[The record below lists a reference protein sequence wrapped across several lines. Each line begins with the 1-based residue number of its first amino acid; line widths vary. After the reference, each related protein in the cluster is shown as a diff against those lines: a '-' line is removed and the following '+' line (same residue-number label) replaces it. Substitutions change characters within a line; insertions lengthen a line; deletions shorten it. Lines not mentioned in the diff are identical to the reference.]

1 MKLRL
6 LSLTLFAIT
15 SLQSYL
21 AHAQKTQAQFQS
33 QLTTHAERSQYKE
46 TGRYAEVISLCKQYQ
61 TKYPNFVNCI
71 QFGTTP
77 EGRPMMALIASR
89 TGVLNAEQAKQQ
101 KLPVVLIQG
110 GIHAGEIDGKDAI
123 FWALRDTLEN
133 KAAQGALEK
142 QVVIFVPVFNVDGH
156 ERFGPW
162 NRPNQRGP
170 EQMGWRTTAQNFN
183 LNRDYVKADAP
194 EMQAMLKLVNTWD
207 PLAVIDLHVT
217 DGAKFEHDISI
228 QVEPAIAGPEQIR
241 QAGQHLR
248 DAVIADLAQQG
259 SLPQHFYMSFI
270 EEDNPMSG
278 FADNVSTP
286 RFSTGYFQLR
296 NRLGMLVETH
306 SWKDYPTRV
315 RITRNTIISVLD
327 QLARHGKRW
336 REVVLDQD
344 KQASQQAGQLH
355 TLTYKNTSQSRVIDF
370 RGYAYTRTVSDISGA
385 LMTRYDEN
393 KPQIWRV
400 NLQEHV
406 VPDLQVQLPLAGY
419 IVPVAYAKQVA
430 EKLHQHGIVFED
442 ISQTQN
448 KMELDTFRPT
458 QITFSTKS
466 VEQHQTLK
474 LVGNWKK
481 ELRTIPS
488 GSLYVP
494 IQQSK
499 AKLIATL
506 FEPQAED
513 ALVNWGWFNNAF
525 EAKEYMEAYVAEDV
539 ARDMLAHHP
548 NLKAEFNALIAK
560 DTRFA
565 NDPAA
570 RLAFFAKRHS
580 SWDDNY
586 QLYPVMRTDKKP
598 NMYSSIKSNIKP
610 NSKNQ

>member
-6 LSLTLFAIT
+6 LCLSLFAASI
-15 SLQSYL
+15 SLPSL
-21 AHAQKTQAQFQS
+21 AQTNNTQLS
-33 QLTTHAERSQYKE
+33 TQLNTRLSTHAERSQYKE
-46 TGRYAEVISLCKQYQ
+46 TGSYAEVIALCKQFQ
-61 TKYPNFVNCI
+61 SRYPQFVKCT

-89 TGVLNAEQAKQQ
+89 TGALTAQQTQQ
-101 KLPVVLIQG
+101 KKWPVVLIQG

-123 FWALRDTLEN
+123 FWALRDALEN

-142 QVVIFVPVFNVDGH
+142 QVVVFVPVFNVDGH

-194 EMQAMLKLVNTWD
+194 EMQAMLNLVNTWD
-207 PLAVIDLHVT
+207 PLATIDLHVT

-228 QVEPAIAGPEQIR
+228 QVEPAIAGPEPLR
-241 QAGQHLR
+241 KAGQGLR
-248 DAVIADLAQQG
+248 DAVIKDIAKQG
-259 SLPQHFYMSFI
+259 SLPQHFYMSFL

-315 RITRNTIISVLD
+315 RITRNTIISVLN
-327 QLARHGKRW
+327 QVAQHGKQW
-336 REVVLDQD
+336 RDIVNEQD
-344 KQASQQAGQLH
+344 KIAAQQAGQLH
-355 TLTYKNTSQSRVIDF
+355 TLTYKNTEEMRQIDF

-385 LMTRYDEN
+385 LMTRYDET

-400 NLQEHV
+400 NLQEQV
-406 VPDLQVQLPLAGY
+406 TPDIQVRLPLAGY
-419 IVPVAYAKQVA
+419 IVPAAYAQQVA
-430 EKLHQHGIVFED
+430 EKLKQHAIDFER
-442 ISQTQN
+442 IHQTQTN
-448 KMELDTFRPT
+448 VELDTFRAN
-458 QITFSTKS
+458 QVTFSTKS
-466 VEQHQTLK
+466 IEQHQTLK
-474 LVGNWKK
+474 LAGVWKK
-481 ELRTIPS
+481 ELRTIPN
-488 GSLYVP
+488 GSLFVP

-513 ALVNWGWFNNAF
+513 ALVNWGWFNNAY

-539 ARDMLAHHP
+539 ARDMLAHDS
-548 NLKAEFNALIAK
+548 NLKSEFESRI
-560 DTRFA
+560 A
-565 NDPAA
+565 NDPNFAKNPAA
-570 RLAFFAKRHS
+570 RLSFFAKRHS
-580 SWDDNY
+580 SWDNNY
-586 QLYPVMRTDKKP
+586 QLYPVMRADKKP
-598 NMYSSIKSNIKP
+598 NLK
-610 NSKNQ
+610 